1 MTIIDVKSAA
11 AILGGDTFRGNRVL
25 CPGPGH
31 SKSDRS
37 LQVTFKADGSFTV
50 TSYAGDDFRDCRDY
64 VKARLRLSDEQPVS
78 FATPLPVI
86 DVDKLRKQQTAADIW
101 SRSIPIAGTLA
112 EAYLRSRRLSY
123 AGDALRFWPGGRA
136 MVGLITD
143 TITGVPIGIHR
154 TFLDRDGKRTAKKM
168 LGAAAGGV
176 VRLSGD
182 DDVSTGLSICE
193 GIETG
198 LGGLR
203 FGYGPVWACLSEGT
217 MRRFPVI
224 DGVEALTI
232 FADNDR
238 NSVGL
243 RAADECARRWHE
255 AGREVTIIASE
266 TVGEDIA
273 DIAERTAA

>member
-37 LQVTFKADGSFTV
+37 LQIVFKADGTFTV

-64 VKARLRLSDEQPVS
+64 VKARLGLSDDQPVS
-78 FATPLPVI
+78 FATPLPVV

-101 SRSIPIAGTLA
+101 ARSIPIAGTLG
-112 EAYLRSRRLSY
+112 EAYLQSRGLSY
-123 AGDALRFWPGGRA
+123 VGEGLRFWPGGRA
-136 MVGLITD
+136 MVGQITD
-143 TITGVPIGIHR
+143 AITRDPIGIHR
-154 TFLDRDGKRTAKKM
+154 TFLDSDGKRTSKKM
-168 LGAAAGGV
+168 LGAAYGGV

-182 DDVSTGLSICE
+182 DEVSTGLSICE

-198 LGGLR
+198 LGAMR

-232 FADNDR
+232 FTDNDR
-238 NSVGL
+238 NSVGM

-273 DIAERTAA
+273 DIAERAAA

>member
-11 AILGGDTFRGNRVL
+11 TILGGETFRGNRVL

-50 TSYAGDDFRDCRDY
+50 RSFAGDDFRECRDY
-64 VKARLRLSDEQPVS
+64 VKARLGLSDDQPVS
-78 FATPLPVI
+78 FATPLPVL
-86 DVDKLRKQQTAADIW
+86 DVDKLRKQQTATDIW
-101 SRSIPIAGTLA
+101 ARSIPIAGTLA
-112 EAYLRSRRLSY
+112 EVYLHSRHLAYD
-123 AGDALRFWPGGRA
+123 GEALRFWPGGRA

-143 TITGVPIGIHR
+143 AITGVPIGIHR
-154 TFLDRDGKRTAKKM
+154 TFLDRDGNRIEKKM
-168 LGAAAGGV
+168 LGAAYGGV

-182 DDVSTGLSICE
+182 DEVSTGLSICE

-198 LGGLR
+198 LGALR

-238 NSVGL
+238 NRVGL

-255 AGREVTIIASE
+255 AGHEVTIIASE

-273 DIAERTAA
+273 DIAERAAA

>member
-11 AILGGDTFRGNRVL
+11 TILGGETFRGNRVL

-31 SKSDRS
+31 SHHDRS

-50 TSYAGDDFRDCRDY
+50 TSYASDDFRDCRDY
-64 VKARLRLSDEQPVS
+64 VKARLGLSDDQPVS

-86 DVDKLRKQQTAADIW
+86 DVDKLRKQRNAADIW
-101 SRSIPIAGTLA
+101 VRSIPIKGTLA
-112 EAYLRSRRLSY
+112 EVYLHSRHLSY
-123 AGDALRFWPGGRA
+123 DGDALRFWPGGRA
-136 MVGLITD
+136 MVGQITD
-143 TITGVPIGIHR
+143 TITGGPIGLHR
-154 TFLDRDGKRTAKKM
+154 TFLDRDGKRTSKKM

-182 DDVSTGLSICE
+182 DEVSAGLSICE

-198 LGGLR
+198 LGAMR

-217 MRRFPVI
+217 MRRFPAI

-238 NSVGL
+238 NRVGL
-243 RAADECARRWHE
+243 HAADECARRWHG

-266 TVGEDIA
+266 SVGEDIA
-273 DIAERTAA
+273 DIAMRAA

>member
-11 AILGGDTFRGNRVL
+11 TILGGETFRGNRVL

-64 VKARLRLSDEQPVS
+64 VKASLGLSDDQPVS
-78 FATPLPVI
+78 FDTPLPVI
-86 DVDKLRKQQTAADIW
+86 DVDKLRKQRSAADIW
-101 SRSIPIAGTLA
+101 ERSIPISGTLA
-112 EAYLRSRRLSY
+112 EVYLHSRHIAYE
-123 AGDALRFWPGGRA
+123 GDALRFWPGGRA
-136 MVGLITD
+136 VVGLITD
-143 TITGVPIGIHR
+143 AITGDPIGIHR

-168 LGAAAGGV
+168 LGAAYGGV

-182 DDVSTGLSICE
+182 DEVSTGLSICE

-198 LGGLR
+198 LGAMR

-238 NSVGL
+238 NHVGM

-266 TVGEDIA
+266 SVGEDIA
-273 DIAERTAA
+273 DIAMRVA